1 MVGGCMDFFFL
12 ILRSLLVHFLKFY
25 GMAMTT
31 WQGDGVALIKNVRCF
46 DHWRQPSL
54 GLFRSFFGK
63 FRLGISMALLHY
75 FPSQFSLL
83 QYHRH
88 PAIPNASL
96 SETPVPSS
104 ISPQFCSISF
114 SRQTVLRYPSFQS
127 LRCSPSSSTSV
138 QDETLS
144 SSKIFIKG
152 ILILFQMAYKSSYVE
167 TCRNEAQRFVSYWE
181 SILPRNL

>member
-1 MVGGCMDFFFL
+1 
-12 ILRSLLVHFLKFY
+12 
-25 GMAMTT
+25 
-31 WQGDGVALIKNVRCF
+31 
-46 DHWRQPSL
+46 
-54 GLFRSFFGK
+54 
-63 FRLGISMALLHY
+63 MALLHY

-152 ILILFQMAYKSSYVE
+152 LPHSMSEGRLHKS
-167 TCRNEAQRFVSYWE
+167 N
-181 SILPRNL
+181 